1 MLKNR
6 NRGQKSK
13 PLAQGRRGSKAG
25 RLLES
30 RIKTI
35 GQPPGSLI
43 HIGRNEIERP
53 LITMIAFN
61 ESEVVT
67 RQCADMRECLP
78 FKEKYRVVW
87 VDICGLHDTSLIEQ
101 AGEFFGIETLTLE
114 DVLHTGQRPK
124 VEDFDRY
131 LYIVLQMLEYGGAEA
146 GITREQLSIVIGKNF
161 VVTFQEKPGD
171 MFGYVRQRIDNT
183 GSKVRKLGADYL
195 AYTLIDAVVDHYLTI
210 LEEVENTIDQLEAAL
225 LENYSKDTFESIYT
239 LKRELIILRK
249 SVWPLREAVG
259 RVTRDDIQV
268 IGDSVDP
275 YYRDIYDHIILV
287 IDTVEVFRDIVT
299 GMQET
304 YLASVNNRMNE
315 VMKFLTMIATIFMPL
330 SFIAGLYGMNFHY
343 MPELWWRWGYYAVL
357 GVMFLIFGGM
367 VLFYRS
373 RKWY

>member
-1 MLKNR
+1 MKKNR
-6 NRGQKSK
+6 NRGRQGK
-13 PLAQGRRGSKAG
+13 PLARPV
-25 RLLES
+25 RLKTAKLLDS

-43 HIGRNEIERP
+43 PIGRQQIERTQ
-53 LITMIAFN
+53 ITLIAFD
-61 ESEVVT
+61 ESQVVT
-67 RQCADMRECLP
+67 RQFDDLDEYLS

-87 VDICGLHDTSLIEQ
+87 VDICGLHDPLLIEQ
-101 AGEFFGIETLTLE
+101 VGQVFGIDTLTLE
-114 DVLHTGQRPK
+114 DVLHTGQRAK
-124 VEDFDRY
+124 VEDFEQY
-131 LYIVLQMLEYGGAEA
+131 LYIVLQMLEYSQAEGG
-146 GITREQLSIVIGKNF
+146 ISREQLSIVIGKDY

-171 MFGYVRQRIDNT
+171 MFGYVRQRIANA

-210 LEEVENTIDQLEAAL
+210 LEEVENTIDQLESAL
-225 LENYSKDTFESIYT
+225 LENYSRETFESIYS

-249 SVWPLREAVG
+249 SVWPLREAIG
-259 RVTRDDIQV
+259 CVTRDDIQV

-343 MPELWWRWGYYAVL
+343 MPELGWRWGYYAVL

>member
-1 MLKNR
+1 MTKNR
-6 NRGQKSK
+6 KRIQPGKASV
-13 PLAQGRRGSKAG
+13 QGTVRKTGKF
-25 RLLES
+25 LDS
-30 RIKTI
+30 RAKTI

-43 HIGRNEIERP
+43 HIGAQQIERP
-53 LITMIAFN
+53 LVTMIAYD
-61 ESEVVT
+61 ESEFVT
-67 RQCADMRECLP
+67 RQFEDLKQCVP
-78 FKEKYRVVW
+78 FVEQYQVVW
-87 VDICGLHDTSLIEQ
+87 VDICGLHDISLIGQ
-101 AGEFFGIETLTLE
+101 AGEVFGIDNLTLE

-124 VEDFDRY
+124 VEDFERY
-131 LYIVLQMLEYGGAEA
+131 LYLVLQMLEYDN
-146 GITREQLSIVIGKNF
+146 GISGISREQLSIVIGKNY
-161 VVTFQEKPGD
+161 VVTFQEKQGD
-171 MFGYVRQRIDNT
+171 MFDPVRQRIGNA
-183 GSKVRKLGADYL
+183 GSKVRKQGADYL
-195 AYTLIDAVVDHYLTI
+195 ACTLVDAVVDHYLSI

-225 LENYSKDTFESIYT
+225 LENYSRKTFESIYA

-249 SVWPLREAVG
+249 SVWPLREAIGYVS
-259 RVTRDDIQV
+259 RNDIQV
-268 IGDSVDP
+268 IGDSVEP

-343 MPELWWRWGYYAVL
+343 MPELELRWGYFAVL
-357 GVMFLIFGGM
+357 GVMLLIFVGM